1 MYSVSSDFNKA
12 VLNNARRIEAHIVFK
27 EKSYDIQKCTV
38 DNNIYSTDN
47 DAFIGTFIAK
57 SGTIKINRTCYSW
70 KTSPLICFLVYSL
83 PMERLKMYQW
93 GL

>member
-57 SGTIKINRTCYSW
+57 KWNY
-70 KTSPLICFLVYSL
+70 KN
-83 PMERLKMYQW
+83 K
-93 GL
+93 

>member
-57 SGTIKINRTCYSW
+57 SGTIKINKQDLLQLEIKIMRAFENLIKCYKNVR
-70 KTSPLICFLVYSL
+70 KT
-83 PMERLKMYQW
+83 
-93 GL
+93 